1 MSGVTSLRDFSKE
14 YEEAIGPGSVLPVTD
29 TELGKIACLVERD
42 LMPEAMRIVA
52 AKGAEIVIQPTFEGA
67 GSGGKVHN
75 RWLPYAAIKQCLAY
89 MNGTHVLSATFS
101 REEQPA
107 GSGNWVWFDAQ
118 SRIVGPDGM
127 IEAQVGGVCDGW
139 AAATIDPIRLRDAR
153 QDQANE
159 TQPADFLI
167 EGAYSQLRR

>member
-1 MSGVTSLRDFSKE
+1 MRDFSKE

-89 MNGTHVLSATFS
+89 YERNPRLIGDLLAGGATGGFGKLGVV
-101 REEQPA
+101 RRPIEDRWTRRNDRGA
-107 GSGNWVWFDAQ
+107 GRRSL
-118 SRIVGPDGM
+118 RR
-127 IEAQVGGVCDGW
+127 VGGRHD
-139 AAATIDPIRLRDAR
+139 
-153 QDQANE
+153 
-159 TQPADFLI
+159 
-167 EGAYSQLRR
+167 